1 MFPSPASPNLLPIIM
16 PQLGESIAEATIVRV
31 TFAVGDRV
39 EADKDLLEV
48 ETNKA
53 VMGVT
58 APCGGILR
66 ELNAI
71 IGESYAVGATL
82 GYLEISEEDAE
93 RLGLNDAPPAPAE
106 KPKKKKTAGISGAAE
121 AESIKPSRKAVEPTV
136 SGLPVPAHAGGA
148 SFLSPR
154 MKARMAELGLHAA
167 DLAGV
172 AGSGAGGRVTIDDLE
187 RFLQDL
193 ERNTISPASSMR
205 VAVADAMR
213 RSWTRP
219 LATVVLPVQLDI
231 LLAHR
236 KLQAVKAGPALY
248 ALRALAITLSE
259 MPTVAGRLIGD
270 RVIHPRSID
279 IGFAV
284 EAEDGV
290 LVPVIRHADQAPLV
304 DLVERYNRL
313 VELARA
319 RRLPGSD
326 TGGSI
331 ATITNYGVF
340 GLTMATPIPLPEQSI
355 LLGIGVGRVTP
366 FWDQEKKAF
375 VPVTEAQFTLSFDHR
390 VLDGGAAGRLLQRVS
405 NLLGTPEEL

>member
-1 MFPSPASPNLLPIIM
+1 MFPSPDSPKLLPIIM
-16 PQLGESIAEATIVRV
+16 PQLGESIAEATIVRA
-31 TFAVGDRV
+31 TFVVGDRV

-66 ELNAI
+66 ELTAT

-93 RLGLNDAPPAPAE
+93 RLGLNDAPPAPVE
-106 KPKKKKTAGISGAAE
+106 KPKKKKSPGISGAAE
-121 AESIKPSRKAVEPTV
+121 AESIKPSRKSVEPTV

-236 KLQAVKAGPALY
+236 KLQTVKAGPALY
-248 ALRALAITLSE
+248 ALRALAIALSE

-290 LVPVIRHADQAPLV
+290 LVPVIRHADQSPLT

-313 VELARA
+313 VDLARA

-355 LLGIGVGRVTP
+355 LLGMGAGRITP
-366 FWDQEKKAF
+366 SWDMEKKAF

-390 VLDGGAAGRLLQRVS
+390 VLDGGAAGRLLQRVAG
-405 NLLGTPEEL
+405 LLANPEEL

>member
-1 MFPSPASPNLLPIIM
+1 MFPSPDSPKLLPIIM
-16 PQLGESIAEATIVRV
+16 PQLGESIAEATIVRA
-31 TFAVGDRV
+31 TFEVGDRV

-66 ELNAI
+66 ELTAT

-93 RLGLNDAPPAPAE
+93 RLGLNDAPPAPVE
-106 KPKKKKTAGISGAAE
+106 KPKKKKSPGISGAAE
-121 AESIKPSRKAVEPTV
+121 AESIKPSRKSVEPTV

-236 KLQAVKAGPALY
+236 KLQTVKAGPALY
-248 ALRALAITLSE
+248 ALRALAIALSE

-290 LVPVIRHADQAPLV
+290 LVPVIRHADQSPLA

-313 VELARA
+313 VDLARA

-355 LLGIGVGRVTP
+355 LLGMGAGRITP

>member
-1 MFPSPASPNLLPIIM
+1 MFPSPDSKNLLPIIM
-16 PQLGESIAEATIVRV
+16 PQLGESIAEATIVRAA
-31 TFAVGDRV
+31 FAVGDRV
-39 EADKDLLEV
+39 EADTDLLEV

-58 APCGGILR
+58 APCSGILH
-66 ELNAI
+66 ELTAVT
-71 IGESYAVGATL
+71 GESYAVGATL
-82 GYLEISEEDAE
+82 GYLEISDEDAE
-93 RLGLNDAPPAPAE
+93 RLGLHDAPPPPVE
-106 KPKKKKTAGISGAAE
+106 KPKRGKASGA
-121 AESIKPSRKAVEPTV
+121 SPGDSSKPVKKAVEPTV

-219 LATVVLPVQLDI
+219 LATVVLPVQLDT

-236 KLQAVKAGPALY
+236 KRQTIKAGPALY
-248 ALRALAITLSE
+248 ALRALAMGLSE
-259 MPTVAGRLIGD
+259 MPATAGRLIGD
-270 RVIHPRSID
+270 RLIHPRSID

-290 LVPVIRHADQAPLV
+290 LVPVIRHAEQFPLA

-340 GLTMATPIPLPEQSI
+340 GLTMATPIPLPEQTL
-355 LLGIGVGRVTP
+355 LLGMGAGRITP
-366 FWDQEKKAF
+366 SWDPEKKIF

-390 VLDGGAAGRLLQRVS
+390 VLDGGAAGRLLQRVAG
-405 NLLGTPEEL
+405 LLGTPEEL

>member
-1 MFPSPASPNLLPIIM
+1 MFPSPSPSNSMPLLPIIM
-16 PQLGESIAEATIVRV
+16 PQLGESIAEATIVSAA
-31 TFAVGDRV
+31 FSVGDRV
-39 EADKDLLEV
+39 EADTDLLEV

-58 APCGGILR
+58 APCGGILK
-66 ELNAI
+66 ELSAV

-93 RLGLNDAPPAPAE
+93 RLGLNDAPPVPVE
-106 KPKKKKTAGISGAAE
+106 QPKKKQNSGGDTSKAEKKTV
-121 AESIKPSRKAVEPTV
+121 KPTV

-148 SFLSPR
+148 TFLSPR

-236 KLQAVKAGPALY
+236 KQQTVKAGPALY
-248 ALRALAITLSE
+248 ALRALSIALSE
-259 MPTVAGRLIGD
+259 MPATAGRLIGD
-270 RVIHPRSID
+270 RVIHPRSVD

-290 LVPVIRHADQAPLV
+290 LVPVIRHADQFPLV

-340 GLTMATPIPLPEQSI
+340 GLTMATPIPLPEQTL
-355 LLGIGVGRVTP
+355 LLGIGAGKITP
-366 FWDQEKKAF
+366 SWDADKKEF

-405 NLLGTPEEL
+405 QLLGTPEKL

>member
-1 MFPSPASPNLLPIIM
+1 MFPSPSNSMPLLPIIM
-16 PQLGESIAEATIVRV
+16 PQLGESIAEATIVSAA
-31 TFAVGDRV
+31 FSVGDRV
-39 EADKDLLEV
+39 EADTDLLEV

-53 VMGVT
+53 VMAVT
-58 APCGGILR
+58 APCGGILK
-66 ELNAI
+66 ELSAV

-93 RLGLNDAPPAPAE
+93 RLGLNDAPPAPVE
-106 KPKKKKTAGISGAAE
+106 QPKKKQNSGGDTSQAGKKTV
-121 AESIKPSRKAVEPTV
+121 KPTV

-148 SFLSPR
+148 TFLSPR

-236 KLQAVKAGPALY
+236 KQQTVKAGPALY
-248 ALRALAITLSE
+248 ALRALSIALSE
-259 MPTVAGRLIGD
+259 MPATAGRLIGD
-270 RVIHPRSID
+270 RVIHPRSVD

-290 LVPVIRHADQAPLV
+290 LVPVIRHADQFPLV

-340 GLTMATPIPLPEQSI
+340 GLTMATPIPLPEQSL
-355 LLGIGVGRVTP
+355 LLGIGAGKITP
-366 FWDQEKKAF
+366 SWDAEKKEF

-405 NLLGTPEEL
+405 QLLGTPEKL